1 MELYES
7 SRGSK
12 NSETEIFKTS
22 YFYKKST
29 MITMHPQYI
38 TDHEGNKISVVLPIK
53 EYENLLEELEEM
65 EDLKLYSLAKDSNE
79 PSYPIEEAFKMIE
92 EARKS
97 KT

>member
-1 MELYES
+1 
-7 SRGSK
+7 
-12 NSETEIFKTS
+12 
-22 YFYKKST
+22 
-29 MITMHPQYI
+29 MHPQYI

-53 EYENLLEELEEM
+53 EYEILLEELEEM